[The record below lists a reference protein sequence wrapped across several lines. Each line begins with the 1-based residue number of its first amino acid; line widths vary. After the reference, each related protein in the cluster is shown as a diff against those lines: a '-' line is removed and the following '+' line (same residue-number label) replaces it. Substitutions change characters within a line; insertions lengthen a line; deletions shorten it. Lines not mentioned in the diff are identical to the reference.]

1 LTLTPLKLEKPP
13 YDFAAAFKTL
23 ADGGAQMVLVLSSP
37 FFTEYHSEVVQ
48 AARTYR
54 LPTMFIFK
62 SYVEEGGLMSY
73 GVDQTPMYRRIAT
86 YVAKIFNGTKAADLS
101 VEQASKFEPVV
112 NLKTSRAIGVE
123 IPTAILLR
131 ADEVIK

>member
-1 LTLTPLKLEKPP
+1 
-13 YDFAAAFKTL
+13 
-23 ADGGAQMVLVLSSP
+23 MVLVLSSP

-86 YVAKIFNGTKAADLS
+86 YVA
-101 VEQASKFEPVV
+101 Q
-112 NLKTSRAIGVE
+112 SRAVSTATRHDASHLVHEPSQIPPSGSPRFAAASNCGV
-123 IPTAILLR
+123 IATSPKLLSCTTLR
-131 ADEVIK
+131 SQLVARMPQVHKLGGCHDYR